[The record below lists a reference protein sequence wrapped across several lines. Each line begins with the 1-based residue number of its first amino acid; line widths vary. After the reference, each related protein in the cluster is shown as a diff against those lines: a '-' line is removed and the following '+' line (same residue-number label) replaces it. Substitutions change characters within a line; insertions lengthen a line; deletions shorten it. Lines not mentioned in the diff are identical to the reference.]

1 AQKQLY
7 FLYIPHHQDKSFYL
21 VKIIFQRANK

>member
-1 AQKQLY
+1 QLY

-21 VKIIFQRANK
+21 VKIIFQRTNK

>member
-1 AQKQLY
+1 

-21 VKIIFQRANK
+21 VKIIFQRTNK

>member
-1 AQKQLY
+1 QKQLC

-21 VKIIFQRANK
+21 VKIIFQRTNK

>member
-1 AQKQLY
+1 LY

-21 VKIIFQRANK
+21 VKIIFQRTNK

>member
-1 AQKQLY
+1 Y

-21 VKIIFQRANK
+21 VKIIFQRTNK

>member
-1 AQKQLY
+1 LC

-21 VKIIFQRANK
+21 VKIIFQRTNK